1 MVSLPLHSIPEGDG
15 RSSDGPTHA
24 YGRAG
29 LPAGLPELPAGPAQR
44 ATVICQRFSAF
55 TAAVEAGSSCQA
67 SAGAAVKNNVNEANQ
82 LRVIPQEIAATI
94 EKHGLPALGSRTDEN
109 GYAAAG
115 RTRPLHA

>member
-1 MVSLPLHSIPEGDG
+1 MLLFKKVVSLPLHSIPEGDG

-55 TAAVEAGSSCQA
+55 TAAVEAGSSCQMSQRRSPRRA
-67 SAGAAVKNNVNEANQ
+67 SAGAAGK
-82 LRVIPQEIAATI
+82 
-94 EKHGLPALGSRTDEN
+94 
-109 GYAAAG
+109 
-115 RTRPLHA
+115 